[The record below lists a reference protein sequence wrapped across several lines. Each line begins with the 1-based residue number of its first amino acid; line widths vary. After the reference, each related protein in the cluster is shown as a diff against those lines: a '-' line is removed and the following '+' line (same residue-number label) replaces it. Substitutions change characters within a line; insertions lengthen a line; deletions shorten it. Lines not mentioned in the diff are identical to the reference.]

1 MNCCETTGLLPPY
14 HPGLNPRELVSNMVE
29 QKVAERNV
37 DSVSL
42 SALKTVVPQ
51 VLRKMTPDV
60 WENVAD
66 YFKKIAKDN
75 WKT

>member
-1 MNCCETTGLLPPY
+1 
-14 HPGLNPRELVSNMVE
+14 MVE